1 MGEARKLDV
10 EGLLEALAKHSIR
23 FVLIGGTA
31 AQILNL
37 PVPATIDVDIAP
49 LRSKGNLERLSEFFE
64 AVNASLLTAE
74 EDGTWFPRSP
84 VENWSKYSTLHLI
97 TDFGLLDLVFIPAG
111 TNGGYQDLIKG
122 SVRLQVG
129 STFVHCISE
138 DQWVELKSS
147 TGRQKDL
154 DHLRRYFS
162 EKKTRKKN

>member
-10 EGLLEALAKHSIR
+10 EGLLEALVKHSIR

-49 LRSKGNLERLSEFFE
+49 LRTKANLERLSEFFE
-64 AVNASLLTAE
+64 SVHATLLTAE

-84 VENWSKYSTLHLI
+84 VENWSKYSTLHLM
-97 TDFGLLDLVFIPAG
+97 TDFGLLDLVFTPAG
-111 TNGGYQDLIKG
+111 TTSGYRDLING
-122 SVRLQVG
+122 SARLRVG
-129 STFVHCISE
+129 STFINCISE
-138 DQWVELKSS
+138 EQWVELKSS

-162 EKKTRKKN
+162 EKKI